1 MINVAIVEDIDEIRE
16 ALATLVKDT
25 DELLCV
31 HSFTNAEEALA
42 TLRHHPMDV
51 VLMDIHL
58 PGINGIECVRQLKQL
73 HPQMQFLMC
82 TIFQDDDNVFN
93 ALKAGASGYLLK
105 GDEPQK
111 IIASIKEI
119 HAGGSPMNAQIA
131 RRIIETFQH
140 QHNEVKEQAGLTK
153 RELELVNLLSKGYR
167 YKEIAGQLFIS
178 IETVRKH
185 INNIYSKLHVQS
197 RMDAVNKV
205 FGRELKHKTST

>member
-16 ALATLVKDT
+16 ALATLVRDT
-25 DELLCV
+25 DELFCV
-31 HSFTNAEEALA
+31 HMFTNAEDALA
-42 TLRHHPMDV
+42 TLMHHPMDV
-51 VLMDIHL
+51 VMMDIHL
-58 PGINGIECVRQLKQL
+58 PGINGIECVRQLKKM

-82 TIFQDDDNVFN
+82 TIFQDDENIFN

-111 IIASIKEI
+111 IISSIKEI

-140 QHNEVKEQAGLTK
+140 HQEHVKMQAVLTK
-153 RELELVNLLSKGYR
+153 REYELMNLLSKGYR
-167 YKEIAGQLFIS
+167 YKEIADQLFIS

-185 INNIYSKLHVQS
+185 INNIYGKLHVQS
-197 RMDAVNKV
+197 RMEAVNKV
-205 FGRELKHKTST
+205 FERELNKKTSA

>member
-58 PGINGIECVRQLKQL
+58 PGINGIECVQQLKQV

-82 TIFQDDDNVFN
+82 TIFQDDDNIFN

-140 QHNEVKEQAGLTK
+140 QHSEVKEQAGLTK

-205 FGRELKHKTST
+205 FGREVNHKTST

>member
-58 PGINGIECVRQLKQL
+58 PGINGIECVRQLKQV

-82 TIFQDDDNVFN
+82 TIFQDDDNIFN

-205 FGRELKHKTST
+205 FGREVNHKTST